1 MVSDVDREQWAAIKA
16 KNKPY
21 QLEHARLFLLVEPW
35 VDSKVTIKT
44 SSCRKTLEGDKRLS
58 SLTVERAD
66 GIVIPVYSNDGNMLY
81 LIAED
86 TGPEMV
92 YVTEIIRLS
101 NGDAKIKYLRVLNSR
116 DAYASC
122 DRDEDLIE
130 SRDGERRCCVH
141 TRRLGKNSLNALIDS
156 EGDILHHWGD
166 VLWETRAEHIVGLVG
181 WLPVAHAQS
190 TSTLAESKRKALDFM
205 KGKGLTQ
212 IKSLDDIHWV
222 IVGDQFSDCSPDKDQ
237 QEEGSAIAKSSRS
250 DRRRNRR
257 PRSDKTNA
265 RAKPATTQLPLDQV
279 IHHTRVLLRLHC
291 QGITAKSLSPQ

>member
-1 MVSDVDREQWAAIKA
+1 MKGR
-16 KNKPY
+16 NKPY
-21 QLEHARLFLLVEPW
+21 QLEHTTLWLRVQPWIDSIVTTKASNDRRSYGGDTRL
-35 VDSKVTIKT
+35 
-44 SSCRKTLEGDKRLS
+44 LS
-58 SLTVERAD
+58 LIVQRAD

-122 DRDEDLIE
+122 DRYEDLIE
-130 SRDGERRCCVH
+130 SRDGEHRCCVH

-156 EGDILHHWGD
+156 KGDILHHWGD

-190 TSTLAESKRKALDFM
+190 PSTLAESKRKALDFM

-237 QEEGSAIAKSSRS
+237 QEEGSAIAKSSQS

-265 RAKPATTQLPLDQV
+265 RAKPATTGSGNTPFKSIV
-279 IHHTRVLLRLHC
+279 ER
-291 QGITAKSLSPQ
+291 GITAKSPQ